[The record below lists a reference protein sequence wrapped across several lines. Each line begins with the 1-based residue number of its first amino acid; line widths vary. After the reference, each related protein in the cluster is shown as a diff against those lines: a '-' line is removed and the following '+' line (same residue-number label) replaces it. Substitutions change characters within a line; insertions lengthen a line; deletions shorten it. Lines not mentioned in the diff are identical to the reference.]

1 MFDAICVSERSR
13 KPWTVAGSFIGQ
25 AGVVALAILV
35 PLVSTEGLPHARFMV
50 GLPEP
55 PRALPHHATP
65 AAVKVASVVPSQRY
79 RRVLVVPSSIPA
91 KAAVIQDPVDVPSAG
106 EGVGVP
112 GGFGSP
118 GESGNAVIDGFVRA
132 MPVPEAPA
140 PAAKQAAQPA
150 PIQRIK
156 VGGKVQEGK
165 LLSGPRPVYPPLA
178 KAARVEGTVR
188 LEAVI
193 SRDGSILGLRVVS
206 GHPLLVQA
214 ALSAVQ
220 QWVFRP
226 TTLNGD
232 PVEVATEI
240 EVTFALQK

>member
-1 MFDAICVSERSR
+1 MFDAIGVSERSR
-13 KPWTVAGSFIGQ
+13 KPWTVAGSFAGQ

-35 PLVSTEGLPHARFMV
+35 PLVSTEGLPHARFII

-55 PRALPHHATP
+55 PHGLPHHAAP
-65 AAVKVASVVPSQRY
+65 AAVKAASVAPSQLY
-79 RRVLVVPSSIPA
+79 RRMLVVPTSMPA
-91 KAAVIQDPVDVPSAG
+91 KAAVIQDPIEAPSAADG
-106 EGVGVP
+106 AGVP

-118 GESGNAVIDGFVRA
+118 GETDNAVINSFVRA

-140 PAAKQAAQPA
+140 PVVRKAPA
-150 PIQRIK
+150 PAPVQRIK
-156 VGGKVQEGK
+156 VGGNVQEGK
-165 LLSGPRPVYPPLA
+165 LISGPRPVYPPLA

-188 LEAVI
+188 LAAVI
-193 SRDGSILGLRVVS
+193 SRDGRILDLRVMS

-214 ALSAVQ
+214 ALNAVE

-232 PVEVATEI
+232 AVEVATEI
-240 EVTFALQK
+240 EVNFTLQK